1 MPGGGGVTAAL
12 VMLIVWGIA
21 VGTTA
26 LLTPV
31 VRALSQ
37 RLRLYDRVEPRK
49 LHTRPIS
56 RLGGVAIFAGFAVAL
71 GASFWLTGAQSPIQ
85 REAYENLRLMLL
97 LLGAAMLWIVS
108 LLDDIYDLPA
118 LPRLIWH
125 VVCALVAV
133 GPYLWEQTLHQPGDQ
148 ARGIIFTAFNNP
160 ISGGQINFHQLSPW
174 LAIAVTLFWIVG
186 MINIVNWIDGLDGLA
201 AGVTLI
207 AAIILAIHTW
217 TLGQYTVALLPL
229 ALAGACVGFL
239 PFNFHPARIFMGDS
253 GAMVLGYV
261 LAIAAIIG
269 GAKLASALLVLGVP
283 ILDGVWMV
291 LYRRYSGGRA
301 SAADRRHLHHRLLDL
316 GLSQRQVVLL
326 YYTVSALFG
335 AIALLVPDGYRVLKL
350 AALGLLVL
358 LLAGVL
364 VYVTRRRP
372 HQVGVGR

>member
-1 MPGGGGVTAAL
+1 MSAAL

-21 VGTTA
+21 VVATA
-26 LLTPV
+26 LLTPL
-31 VRALSQ
+31 VRVLSL
-37 RLRLYDRVEPRK
+37 RLRLYDPIDPRK
-49 LHTRPIS
+49 LHTRPMS
-56 RLGGVAIFAGFAVAL
+56 RLGGVAIFAGFAGAL
-71 GASFWLTGAQSPIQ
+71 GASFWLTGAQSPI
-85 REAYENLRLMLL
+85 RRDAYENLRLMLL
-97 LLGAAMLWIVS
+97 LLGAAMLWVVS
-108 LLDDIYDLPA
+108 LLDDIYNLPA

-133 GPYLWEQTLHQPGDQ
+133 GPYLWEQALHQPGDQ

-160 ISGGQINFHQLSPW
+160 IGGQINFHQLSPW
-174 LAIAVTLFWIVG
+174 LAIAVTIFWVVG

-229 ALAGACVGFL
+229 ALAGACIGFL

-301 SAADRRHLHHRLLDL
+301 SAADRGHLHHRLLDL

-335 AIALLVPDGYRVLKL
+335 AVALLVPDGYRALKL
-350 AALGLLVL
+350 GALGLLVL

-364 VYVTRRRP
+364 LYVTRRGPR
-372 HQVGVGR
+372 QVGVGR

>member
-1 MPGGGGVTAAL
+1 
-12 VMLIVWGIA
+12 
-21 VGTTA
+21 
-26 LLTPV
+26 
-31 VRALSQ
+31 
-37 RLRLYDRVEPRK
+37 
-49 LHTRPIS
+49 
-56 RLGGVAIFAGFAVAL
+56 
-71 GASFWLTGAQSPIQ
+71 
-85 REAYENLRLMLL
+85 
-97 LLGAAMLWIVS
+97 
-108 LLDDIYDLPA
+108 
-118 LPRLIWH
+118 
-125 VVCALVAV
+125 
-133 GPYLWEQTLHQPGDQ
+133 
-148 ARGIIFTAFNNP
+148 
-160 ISGGQINFHQLSPW
+160 
-174 LAIAVTLFWIVG
+174 

-335 AIALLVPDGYRVLKL
+335 AIALLVPDGYRALKL

-364 VYVTRRRP
+364 LYVTRRRP
-372 HQVGVGR
+372 HQVGVGH